1 MKAGRQ
7 IIEGETIRPLDLV
20 TTKKKSNFF
29 LKNLMCKNAN
39 LTLSKLL

>member
-20 TTKKKSNFF
+20 TTKKKVEFF
-29 LKNLMCKNAN
+29 SEKFNVQKR
-39 LTLSKLL
+39 